1 MTFFRALALAI
12 LFITSSSAPL
22 LADQADG
29 RSLGMGITAAQNGN
43 SESAAMLAHAAGVT
57 RAPITYAWG
66 ALEPEPGQY
75 DDGNLALA
83 ALFFP
88 AMGIAIDI
96 AVTPIAS
103 NRLVMPADLAGRD
116 LDDPEVVRRY
126 LELIDHVLAVLA
138 GADVRLL
145 LIGVEVDGYLGND
158 DDAWEDYASFV
169 AQVTPTIHALRPELE
184 VGVQST
190 TYSRMVDGAHW
201 TEIDAATDI
210 IATSYYPLDG
220 LMARDPAEI
229 AGDFDTLAA
238 LYPDRVIRIVEAG
251 FPSSKVNGSSGE
263 LQAQFIHELFA
274 AWDNHAAQ
282 IRSITLAVEHDYG
295 PAHVDAISAFYG
307 EKRERYA
314 SFIGTIGLRQWEW
327 DGDPKP
333 AWDALMQE
341 TYARGWQP

>member
-12 LFITSSSAPL
+12 LLITSSSAPL

-29 RSLGMGITAAQNGN
+29 RSLGMAITAAQNGN
-43 SESAAMLAHAAGVT
+43 SESAAMLAYAAGVT

-75 DDGNLALA
+75 EDGNLALA

-88 AMGIAIDI
+88 AMGMSIDI

-103 NRLVMPADLAGRD
+103 NRLVMPKDLAGRD
-116 LDDPEVVRRY
+116 LDDPEVIRRY
-126 LELIDHVLAVLA
+126 LELIEHVLLVLA

-145 LIGVEVDGYLGND
+145 LVGVEVDAYLGND
-158 DDAWEDYASFV
+158 ETTWEAYASFV
-169 AQVTPTIHALRPELE
+169 AQVTPSIHAIQPELE

-190 TYSRMVDGAHW
+190 TYSRMVDSAQW
-201 TEIDAATDI
+201 TGIDAATDI
-210 IATSYYPLDG
+210 VATSYYPLDG

-229 AGDFDTLAA
+229 SGDFDALAA
-238 LYPDRVIRIVEAG
+238 LYPDRIIRIVEAG
-251 FPSSKVNGSSGE
+251 FPSSKGNGSSEE

-274 AWDNHAAQ
+274 AWDDHASQ
-282 IRSITLAVEHDYG
+282 ILSITLAVEHDYG
-295 PAHVDAISAFYG
+295 PGYVDAISAFYG

-314 SFIGTIGLRQWEW
+314 SFIGTIGLRHW
-327 DGDPKP
+327 DLDGNPKP